1 MLRPFSLLCAGL
13 TLFVSVF
20 GGGGQAWAQRE
31 VIQHQPY
38 VDLRKYYLGFRLGM
52 HAPDLRITNR
62 GYMTPE
68 GTSLWADT
76 PSYQPG
82 FSVGV
87 IGGVVLVP
95 SLELRLMPTL
105 HLGETEVDYT
115 DGRSRVAS
123 HSVKMHSVTLPLELK
138 WGAMRLG
145 NIRPFIS
152 AGIYAGSFLGGRR
165 GDVLRLKALDYG
177 AMLGF
182 GCDLYFRLFKL
193 SPQLTL
199 SYGLSNALDTK
210 RTDLRDD
217 HRIYYTHAI
226 ERAASR
232 MVLLSFSFE

>member
-1 MLRPFSLLCAGL
+1 MLRLFSLLCAGL

-115 DGRSRVAS
+115 DR
-123 HSVKMHSVTLPLELK
+123 
-138 WGAMRLG
+138 
-145 NIRPFIS
+145 
-152 AGIYAGSFLGGRR
+152 
-165 GDVLRLKALDYG
+165 
-177 AMLGF
+177 
-182 GCDLYFRLFKL
+182 
-193 SPQLTL
+193 
-199 SYGLSNALDTK
+199 
-210 RTDLRDD
+210 
-217 HRIYYTHAI
+217 
-226 ERAASR
+226 
-232 MVLLSFSFE
+232 

>member
-1 MLRPFSLLCAGL
+1 
-13 TLFVSVF
+13 
-20 GGGGQAWAQRE
+20 
-31 VIQHQPY
+31 
-38 VDLRKYYLGFRLGM
+38 
-52 HAPDLRITNR
+52 
-62 GYMTPE
+62 
-68 GTSLWADT
+68 
-76 PSYQPG
+76 
-82 FSVGV
+82 
-87 IGGVVLVP
+87 
-95 SLELRLMPTL
+95 MPTL

-199 SYGLSNALDTK
+199 SYGLSNALDAK